1 MKKLLLAMVT
11 TSLLVA
17 CGGGGGDSASSGDSY
32 IDDINSFSPSC
43 SISKKDKI
51 IFVEG
56 SPNCKVNVAEINNG
70 RTFTA
75 HCPNGSYDNQ
85 VYVEASTS
93 GDFNNIKKS
102 VETGKP
108 YIFAC
113 GSSKSLLSREECL
126 NNAKNRMEEMEC
138 VKLAVERRSKNL

>member
-17 CGGGGGDSASSGDSY
+17 CGGGGDSASSGDSY
-32 IDDINSFSPSC
+32 IDEKNYFSPSC

-75 HCPNGSYDNQ
+75 SCENTYANQ

-93 GDFNNIKKS
+93 GDLNNVVKS

-126 NNAKNRMEEMEC
+126 KDAKNRMEEMEC